1 LRSLCDASDVD
12 GERRYE
18 FVWDRVKG
26 SVNLRKHGVSF
37 RNAATVFA
45 SRGAVTIFDTE
56 HSNAEE
62 RWVTTGCA
70 ANSVCLVVVHT
81 WVEIDAG
88 NVRVRIIS
96 ARKATK
102 TEIIAYKDT
111 L

>member
-1 LRSLCDASDVD
+1 VGGQRHF
-12 GERRYE
+12 E

-26 SVNLRKHGVSF
+26 AVNLRKHGVSF

-45 SRGAVTIFDTE
+45 DVRAVTIFDTD
-56 HSNAEE
+56 HSNGEE

-70 ANSVCLVVVHT
+70 ANGVCLVVVHT
-81 WVEIDAG
+81 WVEIDEG

-102 TEIIAYKDT
+102 PESKAYEDS